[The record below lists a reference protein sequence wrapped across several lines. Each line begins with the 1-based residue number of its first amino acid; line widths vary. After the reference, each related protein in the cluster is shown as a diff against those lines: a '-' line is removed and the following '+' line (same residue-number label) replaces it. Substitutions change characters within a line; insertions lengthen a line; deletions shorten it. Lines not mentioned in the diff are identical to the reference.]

1 MAKYEPR
8 QRPRVAKTGGMGKA
22 LRQLTLLLIS
32 FACGY
37 MFTSVYDY
45 AHLNKLLNTNVFSSH
60 AVQPVS
66 ASNKVAALPK
76 PNFEFYTLLS
86 EGQRAPTVVATTQQ
100 PVASVIKPTG
110 LVVKPVQPA
119 LPVQSALPVQAATL
133 IKQAINTELYYLQ
146 LASFPRQ
153 EEAFK
158 MKASLAMKGFSV
170 TVTQATQQ
178 GRRWYRVVAGPFPSK
193 SDAQKVQT
201 SLARR
206 ERIVGMILKMNA

>member
-8 QRPRVAKTGGMGKA
+8 QRSRAPSTGGMGKII
-22 LRQLTLLLIS
+22 RQLTLLLIS

-45 AHLNKLLNTNVFSSH
+45 AHLNKLLNTTAFSNH
-60 AVQPVS
+60 AVQS
-66 ASNKVAALPK
+66 AGKSSKITALPK

-86 EGQRAPTVVATTQQ
+86 EGQRVPATPAATTQQ
-100 PVASVIKPTG
+100 AVVVSAIKPTA
-110 LVVKPVQPA
+110 LIKPTLPA
-119 LPVQSALPVQAATL
+119 APTAIV

-153 EEAFK
+153 EEALK
-158 MKASLAMKGFSV
+158 MKASLAMKGFNV
-170 TVTQATQQ
+170 NVTQATQQ
-178 GRRWYRVVAGPFPSK
+178 GRRWFRVIAGPFYSK
-193 SDAQKVQT
+193 TDVQKVQT
-201 SLARR
+201 ALARR